1 MDALS
6 NISQISFTQIILPF
20 LVALTSTLVILP
32 YVIKVARDKK
42 LFDIPNERKIH
53 TALIPRFG
61 GFAIFFGLI
70 VSVLMFMDSF
80 GSFSFFYLFTAI
92 IILFS
97 IGIIDDVKGMRAM
110 DKFYVQILAA
120 FIVAYGGF
128 RLESLYGLFGIYE
141 LPIGVQYIL
150 TTLIIVGVTNAY
162 NLIDGI
168 DGLAGGIG
176 LINFVVLGMIF
187 LHLNNLSFAI
197 ISFVFAGSILGFL
210 TFNFQPAKIFMG
222 DAGSLIV
229 GFSMISIGIY
239 AINNNEI
246 VSNMRYV
253 TNINIIIGSIVFL
266 PVIDTLRVFFLR
278 LIHKKSPFT
287 PDKNH
292 IHHILLNQG
301 LNHRNSSLMLYAAN
315 ILIIIMGFILKD
327 ISIDKSFVNLFYLSH

>member
-6 NISQISFTQIILPF
+6 NISQISLTQIILPF
-20 LVALTSTLVILP
+20 LVALTSTIVILP
-32 YVIKVARDKK
+32 YVIRVAKEKK

-61 GFAIFFGLI
+61 GLAIFFGLL
-70 VSVLMFMDSF
+70 VSILMFIDLF
-80 GSFSFFYLFTAI
+80 NNYSFFYLFTSI

-110 DKFYVQILAA
+110 DKFYVQIFAA

-128 RLESLYGLFGIYE
+128 RLESLYGLFGVYE

-229 GFSMISIGIY
+229 GFSMITIGIY
-239 AINNNEI
+239 AINNNEL

-266 PVIDTLRVFFLR
+266 PVMDTLRVFFLR

-301 LNHRNSSLMLYAAN
+301 LNHRSSSLMLYAAN

-327 ISIDKSFVNLFYLSH
+327 ISIDKSFVNLFYLLH